1 MSFKLLAIRPLDG
14 CNRKFLKNLE
24 ENRIYKFYN
33 DYKFYFDKDIEATD
47 AQTGEITK
55 IEYKPE
61 NAVPNDLFG
70 TNINI
75 SAIVGKNGSGKSALV
90 ELMYAGFYNLF
101 IAKELINNEEK
112 IDRNFVDKQMK
123 LLTENCTKINELFKD
138 YVKEGL
144 IFDNNINE
152 IDFKKRT
159 EVFDDTKY
167 TLQQIRKSFDKNEEL
182 DVNLEVFYELDK
194 FKYKLEIK
202 GKNITC
208 ISFEKSWK
216 RIKLDK
222 KSEENIFYNIIINY
236 SLYGLNTEEMG
247 DWLRLL
253 FHKNDGYQT
262 PIVLNPMRT
271 KGNFDINRESELS
284 KQRFFAN
291 LILNVQLLILN
302 RNCIVEKVKFS
313 INGKVNKEQNT
324 KNKDTLNFSSRYSGL
339 KENKPFNEVANE
351 LIKSVFTINDKF
363 TCNYND
369 AINYSSLEYIFY
381 KIEDIARKYQIY
393 KSDLKYNEGK
403 IDWQS
408 VKTFLN
414 KIYYEDNSH
423 ITVKLKQALHFLFFN
438 NLQDNKFQDE
448 IFKRFKGNEL
458 NDSIQSFSFEEISKT
473 IKNRSDT
480 IDEYLNEEKKVK
492 DEMICFLPPS
502 FFDIDYEFSNKST
515 FSMLSSGEKQQIF
528 SINSILY
535 HLINLNSSNKN
546 NFPLKY
552 SNINLI
558 LDEIELYAHPEMQRR
573 YINELLEGIKKLNL
587 DFIENIN
594 ILFITH
600 SPFILSDIPKQNVLF
615 LENGMPMNNYTK
627 MNTFGANITEL
638 LADSFFIGDGL
649 IGDFAKGKIGITLEW
664 LKKKANEANEPKII
678 FVIDKSIPF
687 PIFET
692 NELEIEY
699 HKKII
704 NLIDEPLVKQKLKEM
719 FIQFVSEDNTFRKEE
734 ISALEQKLKKL
745 KGE

>member
-90 ELMYAGFYNLF
+90 ELMYAGFYNLS

-123 LLTENCTKINELFKD
+123 LLTENCTKTNELFKD
-138 YVKEGL
+138 YVKEEL

-152 IDFKKRT
+152 IDFKNRT
-159 EVFDDTKY
+159 KGFDDTKY

-313 INGKVNKEQNT
+313 INGKVNKAQNK
-324 KNKDTLNFSSRYSGL
+324 KNKVTLKFSSRYSGL
-339 KENKPFNEVANE
+339 NENKPFNEVANE
-351 LIKSVFTINDKF
+351 LLKGVFEIDDIF
-363 TCNYND
+363 TCNND
-369 AINYSSLEYIFY
+369 AINHSNLEYIFD
-381 KIEDIARKYQIY
+381 KIEDIANKYQIY

-480 IDEYLNEEKKVK
+480 IDEYLYLNEEKKVK
-492 DEMICFLPPS
+492 DEIICFLPPS
-502 FFDIDYEFSNKST
+502 FFDVDYEFSNKST

-535 HLINLNSSNKN
+535 HLINLNSSKKN

-627 MNTFGANITEL
+627 MNTFGANITDL

-649 IGDFAKGKIGITLEW
+649 IGDFAKGKIEEVLNDLI
-664 LKKKANEANEPKII
+664 KKK
-678 FVIDKSIPF
+678 KSSKAKQ
-687 PIFET
+687 FEF
-692 NELEIEY
+692 
-699 HKKII
+699 KKII
-704 NLIDEPLVKQKLKEM
+704 EIIDEPIIKMKLKDI
-719 FIQFVSEDNTFRKEE
+719 FISKYGD
-734 ISALEQKLKKL
+734 L
-745 KGE
+745 